1 MTQFDAVQCSTGQQK
16 VMRCNTMQYR
26 YLTATAG
33 QGLGGNLISS
43 LGLWRPLV
51 ADSESFL

>member
-1 MTQFDAVQCSTGQQK
+1 MTQFDAVQCSTRQQK
-16 VMRCNTMQYR
+16 VMRSNTTQ
-26 YLTATAG
+26 YLTAAAG

-51 ADSESFL
+51 ADTESFL